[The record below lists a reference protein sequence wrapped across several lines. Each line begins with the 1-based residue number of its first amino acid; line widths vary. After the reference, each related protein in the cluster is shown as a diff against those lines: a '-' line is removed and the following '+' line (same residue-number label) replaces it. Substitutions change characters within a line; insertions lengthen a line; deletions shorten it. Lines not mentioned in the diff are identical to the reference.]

1 MRRSKPKCLAEHNG
15 ACRAASAYII
25 SANAIFMR
33 RSKLKCIAKNNGTC
47 RAASAYIISASEIF
61 MRRSATNMPCGK
73 IDDCLPRYL
82 QQLIAA
88 YIIKYTRDVYAK
100 KRNEYAVRKNR
111 RPFAAILV
119 AIQALI

>member
-1 MRRSKPKCLAEHNG
+1 
-15 ACRAASAYII
+15 
-25 SANAIFMR
+25 
-33 RSKLKCIAKNNGTC
+33 
-47 RAASAYIISASEIF
+47 
-61 MRRSATNMPCGK
+61 MPCGK

-111 RPFAAILV
+111 RLFAEILAAV
-119 AIQALI
+119 KSRLCRISVCAM